1 MISVVIG
8 WWWKGGGVDF
18 RKEILMISYSKDL
31 PFQVLFLKKKKSFS
45 TIHPP
50 TILFEFYLM
59 SSTTTSFPIVPSW
72 IILWSSIKKSLH
84 VINISYSI
92 FLNLVDLSYHRRSPW
107 KKKDEKKKDLQ
118 VSKRIYIECVVVLFF
133 SVLLFFSS
141 LLFLVFFSA
150 ETANL
155 ITSW

>member
-1 MISVVIG
+1 MRMTGNTPPSFLSPPPKLAMDRQITFVRLYDIG
-8 WWWKGGGVDF
+8 SYWLMVKGGGGFDF

-59 SSTTTSFPIVPSW
+59 YSTTTSFPIVPSW

-107 KKKDEKKKDLQ
+107 KKKMKRRKTYKYLN
-118 VSKRIYIECVVVLFF
+118 VSILD
-133 SVLLFFSS
+133 
-141 LLFLVFFSA
+141 A
-150 ETANL
+150 
-155 ITSW
+155 